1 MIQRI
6 LTAAVL
12 IPILILAIFV
22 FPLPV
27 FLGILSVLLVL
38 ALRELGSLL
47 STMNAQ
53 LFPITF
59 LLVGGLPWV
68 LGYRNEILIAYLL
81 LTLVL
86 LLFSAIIRT
95 EDLTTGLPSVSGN
108 IFAVAYLGLPLS
120 ILALFHPLS
129 SAGRAEPGRE
139 WEMLLVMIIVWGA
152 DAAAY
157 FAGRTFGRHKVT
169 PNLSPKKSAEGFAA
183 GLLLPAILVP
193 VFGGYLVPDKSTVF
207 LLTTTIVV
215 VVAGAA
221 GDLFESMLKRGAGI
235 KDTSDLLPGHGGILD
250 RIDSLLFAFPCYY
263 LLTILWETRF

>member
-1 MIQRI
+1 MTRRI

-22 FPLPV
+22 LPLPV
-27 FLGILSVLLVL
+27 FLSILSILLVL
-38 ALRELGSLL
+38 GLRELGSLL
-47 STMNAQ
+47 SSMNAQ

-68 LGYRNEILIAYLL
+68 MGYRMEMLVAYLL

-86 LLFSAIIRT
+86 LLFSTIIRT
-95 EDLTTGLPSVSGN
+95 EDLATGLPSVSGN
-108 IFAVAYLGLPLS
+108 FFAVAYLGLPLS
-120 ILALFHPLS
+120 LLALFHPLS
-129 SAGRAEPGRE
+129 SEGRAEPGRV
-139 WEMLLVMIIVWGA
+139 WEMLLVMMIVWGA

-157 FAGRTFGRHKVT
+157 FVGKAFGQHKVT
-169 PNLSPKKSAEGFAA
+169 PRLSPKKSAEGFAA
-183 GLLLPAILVP
+183 GLLLPALLVP
-193 VFGGYLVPDKSTVF
+193 IFGGYLVPNRSTTF
-207 LLTTTIVV
+207 LLVAAIVV
-215 VVAGAA
+215 AVSGAA

-263 LLTILWETRF
+263 LLTLLWETQF